1 MWSED
6 LYIKT
11 ISHDEIVPL
20 PIAKYLENFNVTRK
34 IKKSSRRPKWLKEN
48 GKHYIYYHGTN
59 GSRGMFN
66 EYNSVLSFVNT
77 YNSCSLQVTS
87 TVISKPLANL

>member
-20 PIAKYLENFNVTRK
+20 PIAKYLENFNVSRN
-34 IKKSSRRPKWLKEN
+34 IEDSRRRPKWLKEN

-66 EYNSVLSFVNT
+66 EYNSV
-77 YNSCSLQVTS
+77 
-87 TVISKPLANL
+87 SKLRYFYIIPVPYKYSHKQTFS